1 MVANQVWVELTVVD
15 LVKSNK
21 WELAM
26 NIISKDM
33 GKWAMRILPWTMV
46 PIGWLA
52 LSSTPTNLKSGSV
65 VIIPNSST
73 TNTIVEM
80 GLLHRMLIDIR
91 LSLKR
96 KAGIARDPLMK
107 IRNSN
112 SSKDKTFL
120 LPNRIISLM
129 ERSPWSEALPQL
141 YWNPIQVL
149 LIREIRRINNRES
162 WVWLLMEAE
171 EMVLETLAMTIG
183 PLKSNI
189 PIIEEPRLTWIVRTS
204 REAGNKAES
213 PKTSLEVVS
222 ETLLRTRTSSSTSEE
237 TC

>member
-21 WELAM
+21 WEVAM

-33 GKWAMRILPWTMV
+33 GKWAMHTPPWTMV
-46 PIGWLA
+46 PIDWLA
-52 LSSTPTNLKSGSV
+52 LNLTPINQRRDSV

-73 TNTIVEM
+73 TNTILEM
-80 GLLHRMLIDIR
+80 GLLPRMLIGIR
-91 LSLKR
+91 LSLKK

-120 LPNRIISLM
+120 LPNRTISLM
-129 ERSPWSEALPQL
+129 ERSPWSEVLPQL
-141 YWNPIQVL
+141 YWNHIQVL

-162 WVWLLMEAE
+162 WVWLLMEVV
-171 EMVLETLAMTIG
+171 EMELETLVMTID
-183 PLKSNI
+183 PLKSSI
-189 PIIEEPRLTWIVRTS
+189 PTIDEPRLTWIVRTS
-204 REAGNKAES
+204 KEAGNRGES
-213 PKTSLEVVS
+213 PKTSSEVVS